1 MRNLLFLGL
10 LLFNL
15 SVFGGTE
22 RGNGGGGL
30 QTNGVYR
37 TFYSAGVYVNPMP
50 ETEIPGAYLF
60 SQTIKSLSGENNGK
74 SLLLMNALPFGDRK
88 FYRIMENS
96 VDDHLMAR
104 LIKIYSDLVNQP
116 SNAITLFAITD
127 TEKKATYLLPSYFQL
142 KESEQAAILFH
153 ESLWILNPKLEYSTI
168 ISAEMAFQKFV
179 EFQSI
184 GKFDLALPVFLSQFF
199 KDKSISLKSAFIAD
213 SQNPTNGIVNSDRT
227 ILVKN
232 LIADMD
238 NCEKDY
244 AFSLLKVNPL
254 IETVQLNDILKCEIS
269 YQNIDS
275 LNSLLEKY
283 PQSFFLKELTN
294 VLSRN
299 NDYFHL
305 KIRLLSPKDTF
316 KNFGGSTQ
324 RISKQHEMYEKTKDN
339 NFNKIINLK
348 INLNDF
354 IFSNDNL
361 FSIDIQMTAK

>member
-1 MRNLLFLGL
+1 MKNLLFLGL
-10 LLFNL
+10 VFFNL
-15 SVFGGTE
+15 SAFGGTE

-30 QTNGVYR
+30 HINGLYQ
-37 TFYSAGVYVNPMP
+37 TFYSAGIYINPMP

-60 SQTIKSLSGENNGK
+60 SKTIESLSGENKNK
-74 SLLLMNALPFGDRK
+74 SLLLKNALPFGDRK

-96 VDDHLMAR
+96 VDDHLMAK
-104 LIKIYSDLVNQP
+104 LIKIYAGLVNQP

-168 ISAEMAFQKFV
+168 INAEMAFQKFV
-179 EFQSI
+179 ELKSI

-199 KDKSISLKSAFIAD
+199 NDKSISLKSAFIAD
-213 SQNPTNGIVNSDRT
+213 SQKPTNGIVNSDRT

-232 LIADMD
+232 LIADID

-244 AFSLLKVNPL
+244 AFSLLKLNPI
-254 IETVQLNDILKCEIS
+254 IETVQLNDILTCEINN
-269 YQNIDS
+269 QNIDS

-283 PQSFFLKELTN
+283 PQSFFLKELIN
-294 VLSRN
+294 VLSSN
-299 NDYFHL
+299 NESFHL
-305 KIRLLSPKDTF
+305 KIRLLSQKDTF

-324 RISKQHEMYEKTKDN
+324 KVQKQQEMYEKTKEN
-339 NFNKIINLK
+339 NFNKILNLK
-348 INLNDF
+348 INLNEF
-354 IFSNDNL
+354 IFGNDNL
-361 FSIDIQMTAK
+361 FSIDVKMTAN